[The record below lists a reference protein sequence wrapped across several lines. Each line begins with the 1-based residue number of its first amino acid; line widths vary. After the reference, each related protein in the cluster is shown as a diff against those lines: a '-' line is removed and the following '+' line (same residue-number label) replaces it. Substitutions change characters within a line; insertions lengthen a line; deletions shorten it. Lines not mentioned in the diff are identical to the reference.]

1 MAARNIV
8 VIGALDTKG
17 EQILFLKQC
26 LERKKCSTTVIDI
39 SMRGVPLFK
48 ADITPEEIA
57 RIGGMSL
64 EQIRISEDRYT
75 ITQVMQRGAAEQVK
89 KLYSSG
95 MVDGIIAPGGV
106 TMALFA
112 SSVMNAVP
120 FGIPKMIVCP
130 AVQPV
135 YVSGLFGPKD
145 VVIMQSIV
153 EMAGLN
159 ALVKSV
165 LARAAGAICG
175 MAEEAGAVVGFRLP
189 KGSIA
194 MTQDG
199 FSEQCARRV
208 REGLEARGFTV
219 YSFHSQGIS
228 DRALEKLIAEG
239 LFDGVMGIVAN
250 GVIEEI
256 FDGNRAGGKE
266 SLEAAGK
273 RCIPLVLTP
282 CGINITG
289 CGPTRKHSEKYA
301 SREKVEKID
310 ELRWATR
317 YNAEELAIGAR
328 AYAEKLNR
336 AKGPVRFLV
345 PLKGW
350 GSSNREGSLLYA
362 PEEDRVFVE
371 ELRRHL
377 NPEIVIEEMDCNLE
391 DPQFA
396 AALTEHLAK
405 MLPH

>member
-1 MAARNIV
+1 
-8 VIGALDTKG
+8 
-17 EQILFLKQC
+17 
-26 LERKKCSTTVIDI
+26 
-39 SMRGVPLFK
+39 
-48 ADITPEEIA
+48 
-57 RIGGMSL
+57 
-64 EQIRISEDRYT
+64 
-75 ITQVMQRGAAEQVK
+75 
-89 KLYSSG
+89 
-95 MVDGIIAPGGV
+95 
-106 TMALFA
+106 
-112 SSVMNAVP
+112 
-120 FGIPKMIVCP
+120 
-130 AVQPV
+130 
-135 YVSGLFGPKD
+135 
-145 VVIMQSIV
+145 
-153 EMAGLN
+153 
-159 ALVKSV
+159 
-165 LARAAGAICG
+165 
-175 MAEEAGAVVGFRLP
+175 
-189 KGSIA
+189 
-194 MTQDG
+194 
-199 FSEQCARRV
+199 
-208 REGLEARGFTV
+208 
-219 YSFHSQGIS
+219 
-228 DRALEKLIAEG
+228 
-239 LFDGVMGIVAN
+239 MGIVAN

-273 RCIPLVLTP
+273 RGIPLVLTP